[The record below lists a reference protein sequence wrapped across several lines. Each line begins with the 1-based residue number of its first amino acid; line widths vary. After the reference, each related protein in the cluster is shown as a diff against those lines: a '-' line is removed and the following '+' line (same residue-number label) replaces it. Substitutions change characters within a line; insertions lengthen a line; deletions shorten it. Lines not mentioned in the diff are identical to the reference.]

1 MNILTLVQKQ
11 LQKRAALTDAQFMM
25 AKSYRGINYTSA
37 HQSPTRLASQSRSY
51 RGIAYSV

>member
-1 MNILTLVQKQ
+1 MNILTLIQKQ
-11 LQKRAALTDAQFMM
+11 IQKRAALTDAQFMM